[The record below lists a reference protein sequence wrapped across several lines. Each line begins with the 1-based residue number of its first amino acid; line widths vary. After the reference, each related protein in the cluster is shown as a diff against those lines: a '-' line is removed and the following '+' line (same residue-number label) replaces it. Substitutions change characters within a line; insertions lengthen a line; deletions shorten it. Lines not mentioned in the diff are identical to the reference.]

1 MKATAKAIRG
11 SVRATAT
18 TTGGLM
24 GVAYVMPQAVRPIAS
39 AAKDVSAFAHGVP
52 QGIRPTAKPT
62 DERGLIT
69 WLHVEP
75 TEPQQLVWLTPQVGI
90 DYTITTSTGLK
101 WNII

>member
-18 TTGGLM
+18 TTGRLLGA
-24 GVAYVMPQAVRPIAS
+24 AYAMPQAVIQIAS
-39 AAKDVSAFAHGVP
+39 AARDVSAFAHGVP
-52 QGIRPTAKPT
+52 QGIRPTAEPT
-62 DERGLIT
+62 DKRGLFT

-90 DYTITTSTGLK
+90 DYTIETSTGLK